1 VVKYRSFNLNQYIKV
16 KIKYKGYLHLYKEDM
31 QLHHNY
37 PSFKVKSIEDRKAK
51 EDENGYI
58 TMQAHEFIT
67 NFSMHGFDLP
77 SYIDINILIEDNNDN

>member
-1 VVKYRSFNLNQYIKV
+1 MTKYIPFNLNQYVKVRIKD
-16 KIKYKGYLHLYKEDM
+16 KGYQHLYNEDM
-31 QLHHNY
+31 QLHYKY

-51 EDENGYI
+51 EDEDGYI